1 MKDILKEDVRKLG
14 KKNAVVEVA
23 DGYARNFL
31 FPRGLA
37 VEGTAQNVNILK
49 DKTAAA
55 ERRDSRLTAE
65 AEAVKAKIGGKV
77 VRMGVG
83 AGEGGRLFGS
93 VTAAQVAEA
102 LQAQYGVKLD
112 KKNVKIDGAVKALGA
127 YPLTLKLYPGVECAM
142 TLSVEGQQ

>member
-1 MKDILKEDVRKLG
+1 MKVILKEDVRKLG
-14 KKNAVVEVA
+14 KKNAVIEVA

>member
-1 MKDILKEDVRKLG
+1 MKVILKEDVCKLG
-14 KKNAVVEVA
+14 KKNAVVEVS

-37 VEGTAQNVNILK
+37 VEGTAQNVNILR

-55 ERRDSRLTAE
+55 ERRDLKLTAE
-65 AEAVKAKIGGKV
+65 AEAVKAKIAGKV
-77 VRMGVG
+77 IKMSVG

-102 LQAQYGVKLD
+102 LEAQYGVKLD

-127 YPLTLKLYPGVECAM
+127 YPLTLKLYAGVECAM

>member
-1 MKDILKEDVRKLG
+1 MKVILKEDVRKLG
-14 KKNAVVEVA
+14 KKNAVVEVS

-55 ERRDSRLTAE
+55 ERRDLRLTAE
-65 AEAVKAKIGGKV
+65 AEASKAKISGKV
-77 VRMGVG
+77 IRMSVG

-93 VTAAQVAEA
+93 VTAAQVADA
-102 LQAQYGVKLD
+102 LESQYGVKLD
-112 KKNVKIDGAVKALGA
+112 KKNIKIDGAVKALGA

>member
-1 MKDILKEDVRKLG
+1 MKVILKEDVRKLG
-14 KKNAVVEVA
+14 KKNAVVEVS

-37 VEGTAQNVNILK
+37 VEGTAQNVNILR

-55 ERRDSRLTAE
+55 ERRDLKLTAE
-65 AEAVKAKIGGKV
+65 AEAVKAKIAGKV
-77 VRMGVG
+77 IKMSVG

-102 LQAQYGVKLD
+102 LEAQYGVKLD

>member
-1 MKDILKEDVRKLG
+1 MKVILKEDVRKLG
-14 KKNAVVEVA
+14 KKDAVVEVS

-65 AEAVKAKIGGKV
+65 AEAVKSKIAGKV
-77 VRMGVG
+77 VKMSVG

-127 YPLTLKLYPGVECAM
+127 YALTLKLYPGVECAI
-142 TLSVEGQQ
+142 TLSVAGQQ

>member
-1 MKDILKEDVRKLG
+1 MKVILKEDVRKLG
-14 KKNAVVEVA
+14 KKDAVVEVS

>member
-1 MKDILKEDVRKLG
+1 MKVILKEDVRKLG
-14 KKNAVVEVA
+14 KKNAVVEVS

-37 VEGTAQNVNILK
+37 VEGTAQNVNILR

-127 YPLTLKLYPGVECAM
+127 YPLTLKLYPGVECTM

>member
-1 MKDILKEDVRKLG
+1 MKVILQQDVKGQG
-14 KKNAVVEVA
+14 KKGQMIEAS

-37 VEGTAQNVNILK
+37 VEGTAQNVNILR

-55 ERRDSRLTAE
+55 ERRDLKLTAE
-65 AEAVKAKIGGKV
+65 AEAVKAKIAGKV
-77 VRMGVG
+77 IKMSVG

-102 LQAQYGVKLD
+102 LEAQYGVKLD

-127 YPLTLKLYPGVECAM
+127 YPLTLKLYAGVECAM

>member
-1 MKDILKEDVRKLG
+1 MKVILKEDVRKLG
-14 KKNAVVEVA
+14 KKNAVVEVS

-37 VEGTAQNVNILK
+37 VEGTAQNVNILR

-55 ERRDSRLTAE
+55 ERRDLRLTAE
-65 AEAVKAKIGGKV
+65 AEAVKAKIAGKV
-77 VRMGVG
+77 IKMSVG

-102 LQAQYGVKLD
+102 LEAQYGVKLD

-127 YPLTLKLYPGVECAM
+127 YPLTLKLYAGVECAM

>member
-1 MKDILKEDVRKLG
+1 MKVILKEDVRKLG
-14 KKNAVVEVA
+14 KKNAVVEVS

-37 VEGTAQNVNILK
+37 VEGTAQNVNILR

-55 ERRDSRLTAE
+55 ERRDLKLTAE
-65 AEAVKAKIGGKV
+65 AEAVKAKIAGKV
-77 VRMGVG
+77 IKMSVG

-102 LQAQYGVKLD
+102 LEAQYGVKLD
-112 KKNVKIDGAVKALGA
+112 KKNVMIDGAVKALGA
-127 YPLTLKLYPGVECAM
+127 YPLTLKLYAGVECAM

>member
-1 MKDILKEDVRKLG
+1 MKVILKEDVRKLG

-31 FPRGLA
+31 FPSGLA

>member
-1 MKDILKEDVRKLG
+1 MKVILKEDVRKLG
-14 KKNAVVEVA
+14 KKNAVVEVS

-37 VEGTAQNVNILK
+37 VEGTAQNVNILR

-55 ERRDSRLTAE
+55 ERRDLKRTAE
-65 AEAVKAKIGGKV
+65 AEAVKAKIAGKV
-77 VRMGVG
+77 IKMSVG

-102 LQAQYGVKLD
+102 LEAQYGVKLD

-127 YPLTLKLYPGVECAM
+127 YPLTLKLYAGVECAM

>member
-1 MKDILKEDVRKLG
+1 MKVILKEDVRKLG
-14 KKNAVVEVA
+14 KKNAVVEVS

-65 AEAVKAKIGGKV
+65 AEAVKSKIGGKV

-112 KKNVKIDGAVKALGA
+112 KKNVRIDGAVKALGD

>member
-1 MKDILKEDVRKLG
+1 MKVILKEDVRKLG

-93 VTAAQVAEA
+93 VTAAQIAEA

>member
-1 MKDILKEDVRKLG
+1 MKVILKEDVRKLG
-14 KKNAVVEVA
+14 KKDAVVEVS

-65 AEAVKAKIGGKV
+65 AEAVKSKIAGKV
-77 VRMGVG
+77 VKMSVG

>member
-1 MKDILKEDVRKLG
+1 MKVILKEDVRKLG
-14 KKNAVVEVA
+14 KKNAVVEVS

-37 VEGTAQNVNILK
+37 VEGTAQNVNILR

-55 ERRDSRLTAE
+55 ERRDLKLTAE
-65 AEAVKAKIGGKV
+65 AEAVKSKIGGKV

-112 KKNVKIDGAVKALGA
+112 KKNVRIDGAVKALGD

>member
-1 MKDILKEDVRKLG
+1 MKVILKEDVRKLG
-14 KKNAVVEVA
+14 KKNAVVEVS

-37 VEGTAQNVNILK
+37 VEGTAQNVNILR

-55 ERRDSRLTAE
+55 ERRDLKLTAE
-65 AEAVKAKIGGKV
+65 AEAVTAKTAGKV
-77 VRMGVG
+77 IKISG
-83 AGEGGRLFGS
+83 AAAAGARLFGS

-102 LQAQYGVKLD
+102 LEAQYGVKLD

-127 YPLTLKLYPGVECAM
+127 YPLTLKLYAGVECAM

>member
-1 MKDILKEDVRKLG
+1 MKVILKEDVRKLG

-142 TLSVEGQQ
+142 TLSVAGQQ

>member
-1 MKDILKEDVRKLG
+1 MKVILKEDVRKLG

>member
-1 MKDILKEDVRKLG
+1 MKVILKEDVRKLG

-37 VEGTAQNVNILK
+37 VEGTAQNVNILR

-127 YPLTLKLYPGVECAM
+127 YPLTLKLYPGVECTM